1 MLLIKCRRLKRGYL
15 SMKDN
20 GTFGWLSTS
29 HRKKLVLMIVAILM
43 VCILECVRLGV
54 IMTVKSEYY
63 MQKADE
69 LHQRERRIKAKRG
82 RILDRNGEILAANEV
97 VCTVS
102 VIHSQIDDEDKVIKV
117 LAGELDMDVEEVT
130 KKVKKVSSM
139 EYIKTNVAKDIG
151 DAIRE
156 YDLPGVKIDEDY
168 KRVYPYNELAS
179 KVLGFTGADNQGILG
194 LEAKYD
200 TYLSGTN
207 GQILTLSDAGGIE
220 IKGSREDRILP
231 VDGQDL
237 YTTLDVNIQKYATQ
251 LAWETMVKKEAK
263 QVSIIVMR
271 PDNGEIL
278 AMANIPEYNL
288 NSPYELNY
296 EPDEEEA
303 QKDKM
308 DLLNNMWRNF
318 CINDTYEPGS
328 IFKTVTATAA
338 LETGVVG
345 LNDSFTCSGATVVS
359 DRRIRCHKTTGHGTQ
374 DFTHTV
380 YNSCNPAFV
389 EWGRRVGTDN
399 MYLYMGKLGLLAK
412 TGIDL
417 SGEAGTIIH
426 KQENVGAVELAT
438 MSFGQSFQITPVQ
451 MLRAVSAIV
460 NGGRL
465 VTPHFGLYTGSSD
478 GSVVNEFAYS
488 TQDEAISSQ
497 TSETMKKIL
506 EGVVSEGGG
515 TKAYIDGYSIGGKTA
530 TSQKLPRGSG
540 KYISSFIGFAPA
552 DNPQVI
558 AMCLIDEPTGVYY
571 GGTIAA
577 PVVKTLYENILP
589 YIGIERSVQ
598 LEKTMIDSN
607 IFLYTFCMKG
617 SKRRWI

>member
-29 HRKKLVLMIVAILM
+29 HRKKLVLMIAAILM

-102 VIHSQIDDEDKVIKV
+102 VIHSQIEDEDKVIKV

-278 AMANIPEYNL
+278 AMANVPEYNL

-589 YIGIERSVQ
+589 YICIERSVQ
-598 LEKTMIDSN
+598 LEKNDD
-607 IFLYTFCMKG
+607 
-617 SKRRWI
+617 

>member
-15 SMKDN
+15 SMKNN

-278 AMANIPEYNL
+278 AMANVPEYNI

-598 LEKTMIDSN
+598 LEKNDD
-607 IFLYTFCMKG
+607 
-617 SKRRWI
+617 

>member
-278 AMANIPEYNL
+278 AMANVPEYNL

-296 EPDEEEA
+296 EPDEEDA

-598 LEKTMIDSN
+598 LEKNDD
-607 IFLYTFCMKG
+607 
-617 SKRRWI
+617 

>member
-29 HRKKLVLMIVAILM
+29 HRKKLVLMIAAILM

-102 VIHSQIDDEDKVIKV
+102 VIHSQIEDEDKVIKV

-139 EYIKTNVAKDIG
+139 EYIKTNVAKNIG

-278 AMANIPEYNL
+278 AMANVPEYNL

-359 DRRIRCHKTTGHGTQ
+359 ARRIRCHKTTGHGTQ

-598 LEKTMIDSN
+598 LEKNDD
-607 IFLYTFCMKG
+607 
-617 SKRRWI
+617 

>member
-1 MLLIKCRRLKRGYL
+1 
-15 SMKDN
+15 MKDN

-29 HRKKLVLMIVAILM
+29 HRKKLVLMIAAILM

-102 VIHSQIDDEDKVIKV
+102 VIHSQIEDEDKVIKV
-117 LAGELDMDVEEVT
+117 LAGELNMDVEEVT

-278 AMANIPEYNL
+278 AMANVPEYNL

-399 MYLYMGKLGLLAK
+399 MYLYMGKLGLLTK

-598 LEKTMIDSN
+598 LEKNDD
-607 IFLYTFCMKG
+607 
-617 SKRRWI
+617 

>member
-54 IMTVKSEYY
+54 IMTAKSEYY

-102 VIHSQIDDEDKVIKV
+102 VIHSQIEDEDKVIKV

-278 AMANIPEYNL
+278 AMANVPEYNL

-296 EPDEEEA
+296 EPDEEEE

-465 VTPHFGLYTGSSD
+465 VTPHFGLYTSSSD

-488 TQDEAISSQ
+488 TEEEAISSQ
-497 TSETMKKIL
+497 TSEMMKQIL

-515 TKAYIDGYSIGGKTA
+515 TKAYIEGYSIGGKTA

-552 DNPQVI
+552 ENPQVI

-589 YIGIERSVQ
+589 YLGIERSVQ
-598 LEKTMIDSN
+598 LEKNSD
-607 IFLYTFCMKG
+607 
-617 SKRRWI
+617 

>member
-1 MLLIKCRRLKRGYL
+1 
-15 SMKDN
+15 MKDN
-20 GTFGWLSTS
+20 DTFGWLSTS
-29 HRKKLVLMIVAILM
+29 HRKKLVLMIAAILM

-102 VIHSQIDDEDKVIKV
+102 VIHSQIEDEDKVIKV
-117 LAGELDMDVEEVT
+117 LAGELNMDVEEVT

-278 AMANIPEYNL
+278 AMANVPEYNL

-338 LETGVVG
+338 LETCVVG

-598 LEKTMIDSN
+598 LEKNDD
-607 IFLYTFCMKG
+607 
-617 SKRRWI
+617 

>member
-29 HRKKLVLMIVAILM
+29 HRKKLVLMIAAILM

-102 VIHSQIDDEDKVIKV
+102 VIHSQIEDEDKVIKV

-278 AMANIPEYNL
+278 AMANVPEYNL

-577 PVVKTLYENILP
+577 SVVKTLYENILP

-598 LEKTMIDSN
+598 LEKNDD
-607 IFLYTFCMKG
+607 
-617 SKRRWI
+617 

>member
-20 GTFGWLSTS
+20 DTFGWLSTS
-29 HRKKLVLMIVAILM
+29 HRKKLVLMIAAILM

-102 VIHSQIDDEDKVIKV
+102 VIHSQIEDEDKVIKV
-117 LAGELDMDVEEVT
+117 LAGELNMDVEEVT

-156 YDLPGVKIDEDY
+156 YNLSGVKIDEDY

-278 AMANIPEYNL
+278 AMANVPEYNL

-598 LEKTMIDSN
+598 LEKNDD
-607 IFLYTFCMKG
+607 
-617 SKRRWI
+617 

>member
-20 GTFGWLSTS
+20 DTFGWLSTS
-29 HRKKLVLMIVAILM
+29 HRKKLVLMIAAILM

-102 VIHSQIDDEDKVIKV
+102 VIHSQIEDEDKVIKV
-117 LAGELDMDVEEVT
+117 LAGELNMDVEEVT

-156 YDLPGVKIDEDY
+156 YNLSGVKIDEDY

-278 AMANIPEYNL
+278 AMANVPEYNL

-318 CINDTYEPGS
+318 CINDTYEPDS

-598 LEKTMIDSN
+598 LEKNDD
-607 IFLYTFCMKG
+607 
-617 SKRRWI
+617 

>member
-29 HRKKLVLMIVAILM
+29 HRKKLVLMIAAILM

-102 VIHSQIDDEDKVIKV
+102 VIHSQIEDEDKVIKV

-130 KKVKKVSSM
+130 KKVKKVSAM

-278 AMANIPEYNL
+278 AMANVPEYNL

-598 LEKTMIDSN
+598 LEKNDD
-607 IFLYTFCMKG
+607 
-617 SKRRWI
+617 

>member
-1 MLLIKCRRLKRGYL
+1 
-15 SMKDN
+15 MKADD
-20 GTFGWLSTS
+20 TFGWLGTG
-29 HRKKLVLMIVAILM
+29 HRKKLVFMIAAVLL
-43 VCILECVRLGV
+43 VCILESVRLGV
-54 IMTVKSEYY
+54 IMTTKSEYY

-102 VIHSQIDDEDKVIKV
+102 VIHSQIEDEDKVIKV

-130 KKVKKVSSM
+130 EKVKKVSSM

-200 TYLSGTN
+200 TYLAGTN

-237 YTTLDVNIQKYATQ
+237 YTTLDVNIQEYAMQ

-278 AMANIPEYNL
+278 AMANVPEYNL

-389 EWGRRVGTDN
+389 EWGRRVGVDN

-451 MLRAVSAIV
+451 MLRAVAAIV
-460 NGGRL
+460 NGGKL
-465 VTPHFGLYTGSSD
+465 VTPHFGLYTSSSD

-488 TQDEAISSQ
+488 TEEEAISSQ
-497 TSETMKKIL
+497 TSEMMKQIL

-515 TKAYIDGYSIGGKTA
+515 TKAYIEGYSIGGKTA

-552 DNPQVI
+552 ENPQVI

-589 YIGIERSVQ
+589 YLGIERSVQ
-598 LEKTMIDSN
+598 LEKNSD
-607 IFLYTFCMKG
+607 
-617 SKRRWI
+617 

>member
-20 GTFGWLSTS
+20 DTFGWLSTS
-29 HRKKLVLMIVAILM
+29 HRKKLVLMIAAILM

-102 VIHSQIDDEDKVIKV
+102 VIHSQIEDEDKVIKV
-117 LAGELDMDVEEVT
+117 LAGELNMDVEEVT

-156 YDLPGVKIDEDY
+156 YNLSGVKIDEDY

-220 IKGSREDRILP
+220 IKDSREDRILP

-278 AMANIPEYNL
+278 AMANVPEYNL

-598 LEKTMIDSN
+598 LEKNDD
-607 IFLYTFCMKG
+607 
-617 SKRRWI
+617 

>member
-1 MLLIKCRRLKRGYL
+1 
-15 SMKDN
+15 MKDN
-20 GTFGWLSTS
+20 DTFGWLSTG
-29 HRKKLVLMIVAILM
+29 HRKKLVLMIAAILM

-102 VIHSQIDDEDKVIKV
+102 VIHSQIEDEDKVIKV

-278 AMANIPEYNL
+278 AMANVPEYNL

-345 LNDSFTCSGATVVS
+345 LNDSFTCSGATIVS

-426 KQENVGAVELAT
+426 KQEKVGAVELAT

-598 LEKTMIDSN
+598 LEKNDD
-607 IFLYTFCMKG
+607 
-617 SKRRWI
+617 

>member
-29 HRKKLVLMIVAILM
+29 HRKKLVLMIVEILM

-54 IMTVKSEYY
+54 IMTAKSEYY

-102 VIHSQIDDEDKVIKV
+102 VIHSQIEDEDKVIKV

-200 TYLSGTN
+200 TYLLGTN

-278 AMANIPEYNL
+278 AMANVPEYNL

-598 LEKTMIDSN
+598 LEKNDD
-607 IFLYTFCMKG
+607 
-617 SKRRWI
+617 

>member
-29 HRKKLVLMIVAILM
+29 HRKKLVLMIAAILM

-278 AMANIPEYNL
+278 AMANVPEYNL

-589 YIGIERSVQ
+589 YIGIERAVQ
-598 LEKTMIDSN
+598 LEKNDD
-607 IFLYTFCMKG
+607 
-617 SKRRWI
+617 

>member
-20 GTFGWLSTS
+20 DTFGWLSTS
-29 HRKKLVLMIVAILM
+29 HRKKLVLMIAAILM

-102 VIHSQIDDEDKVIKV
+102 VIHSQIEDEDKVIKV
-117 LAGELDMDVEEVT
+117 LAGELNMDVEEVT

-139 EYIKTNVAKDIG
+139 EYIKTNVEKDIG

-278 AMANIPEYNL
+278 AMANVPEYNL

-296 EPDEEEA
+296 EPDEEET

-488 TQDEAISSQ
+488 TQDESISSQ

-598 LEKTMIDSN
+598 LEKNDD
-607 IFLYTFCMKG
+607 
-617 SKRRWI
+617 

>member
-20 GTFGWLSTS
+20 DTFGWLSTS
-29 HRKKLVLMIVAILM
+29 HRKKLVLMIAAILM

-102 VIHSQIDDEDKVIKV
+102 VIHSQIEGEDKVIKV
-117 LAGELDMDVEEVT
+117 LAGELNMDVEEVT

-139 EYIKTNVAKDIG
+139 EYIKTNVEKDIG

-278 AMANIPEYNL
+278 AMANVPEYNL

-296 EPDEEEA
+296 EPDEEET

-598 LEKTMIDSN
+598 LEKNDD
-607 IFLYTFCMKG
+607 
-617 SKRRWI
+617 

>member
-29 HRKKLVLMIVAILM
+29 HRKKLVLMIAAILM

-102 VIHSQIDDEDKVIKV
+102 VIHSQIEDEDKVIKV

-278 AMANIPEYNL
+278 AMANVPEYNL

-488 TQDEAISSQ
+488 TQDESISSQ

-598 LEKTMIDSN
+598 LEKNDD
-607 IFLYTFCMKG
+607 
-617 SKRRWI
+617 

>member
-20 GTFGWLSTS
+20 DTFGWLSTS
-29 HRKKLVLMIVAILM
+29 HRKKLVLMIAAILM

-102 VIHSQIDDEDKVIKV
+102 VIHSQIEDEDKVIKV
-117 LAGELDMDVEEVT
+117 LAGELNMDVEEVT

-278 AMANIPEYNL
+278 AMANVPEYNL

-296 EPDEEEA
+296 EPDEEDA
-303 QKDKM
+303 QKDKV

-465 VTPHFGLYTGSSD
+465 VTPHFGLYTSSSD

-558 AMCLIDEPTGVYY
+558 AMCLIDEPKGVYY

-589 YIGIERSVQ
+589 YIGIERAVQ
-598 LEKTMIDSN
+598 LEKNDD
-607 IFLYTFCMKG
+607 
-617 SKRRWI
+617 

>member
-1 MLLIKCRRLKRGYL
+1 
-15 SMKDN
+15 MKDN
-20 GTFGWLSTS
+20 DTFGWLSTS
-29 HRKKLVLMIVAILM
+29 HRKKLVLMIAAILM

-102 VIHSQIDDEDKVIKV
+102 VIHSQIEDEDKVIKV
-117 LAGELDMDVEEVT
+117 LAGELNMDVEEVT

-278 AMANIPEYNL
+278 AMANVPEYNL

-296 EPDEEEA
+296 EPDEEDA

-345 LNDSFTCSGATVVS
+345 LNDSFTCSGATVVA

-598 LEKTMIDSN
+598 LEKNDD
-607 IFLYTFCMKG
+607 
-617 SKRRWI
+617 R

>member
-15 SMKDN
+15 LMKD
-20 GTFGWLSTS
+20 GMGFGWLNTG
-29 HRKKLVLMIVAILM
+29 HRKKLVFMIVAVLL
-43 VCILECVRLGV
+43 VSILECVRLGV
-54 IMTVKSEYY
+54 IMTAKSEYY

-69 LHQRERRIKAKRG
+69 LHQRERKIKAKRG
-82 RILDRNGEILAANEV
+82 RILDRNGTVLAANEV

-102 VIHSQIDDEDKVIKV
+102 VIHSQIEDEEKVIKV

-139 EYIKTNVAKDIG
+139 EYIKTNVEKDTG
-151 DAIRE
+151 DEIRK
-156 YDLPGVKIDEDY
+156 YNLAGVKVDEDY
-168 KRVYPYNELAS
+168 KRVYPYDELAS

-200 TYLSGTN
+200 TYLAGTN

-220 IKGSREDRILP
+220 IKGSREDRVLP

-278 AMANIPEYNL
+278 AMANVPEYNL

-296 EPDEEEA
+296 EPDEEDT
-303 QKDKM
+303 QNDKM

-465 VTPHFGLYTGSSD
+465 VTPHFGLYTSSSD

-589 YIGIERSVQ
+589 YIGIERAVQ
-598 LEKTMIDSN
+598 LEKNDD
-607 IFLYTFCMKG
+607 
-617 SKRRWI
+617 

>member
-29 HRKKLVLMIVAILM
+29 HRKKLVLMIAAILM

-102 VIHSQIDDEDKVIKV
+102 VIHSQIEDEDKVIKV

-278 AMANIPEYNL
+278 AMANVPEYNL

-598 LEKTMIDSN
+598 LEKSDD
-607 IFLYTFCMKG
+607 
-617 SKRRWI
+617 

>member
-54 IMTVKSEYY
+54 IMTAKSEYY

-179 KVLGFTGADNQGILG
+179 KVLGFTGADNQGKLG

-278 AMANIPEYNL
+278 AMANVPEYNL

-598 LEKTMIDSN
+598 LEKNDD
-607 IFLYTFCMKG
+607 
-617 SKRRWI
+617 

>member
-1 MLLIKCRRLKRGYL
+1 MN
-15 SMKDN
+15 DN
-20 GTFGWLSTS
+20 DTFGWLSTS
-29 HRKKLVLMIVAILM
+29 HRKKLVLMIAAILM

-102 VIHSQIDDEDKVIKV
+102 VIHSQIEDEDKVIKV

-278 AMANIPEYNL
+278 AMANVPEYNL

-345 LNDSFTCSGATVVS
+345 LNDSFTCSGATIVS

-399 MYLYMGKLGLLAK
+399 MYLYMGKLGLLSK

-438 MSFGQSFQITPVQ
+438 MSFGQAFQII
-451 MLRAVSAIV
+451 RAVSAIV

-598 LEKTMIDSN
+598 LEKNDD
-607 IFLYTFCMKG
+607 
-617 SKRRWI
+617 

>member
-15 SMKDN
+15 LMKD
-20 GTFGWLSTS
+20 GMGFGWLNTG
-29 HRKKLVLMIVAILM
+29 HRKKLVFMIVAVLL
-43 VCILECVRLGV
+43 VSILECVRLGV
-54 IMTVKSEYY
+54 IMTAKSEYY

-69 LHQRERRIKAKRG
+69 LHQRERKIKAKRG
-82 RILDRNGEILAANEV
+82 RILDRNGTVLAANEV

-102 VIHSQIDDEDKVIKV
+102 VIHSQIEDEEKVIKV
-117 LAGELDMDVEEVT
+117 LAGELDMDVKEVT

-139 EYIKTNVAKDIG
+139 EYIKTNVAKDTG
-151 DAIRE
+151 DEIRK
-156 YDLPGVKIDEDY
+156 YNLAGVKVDEDY
-168 KRVYPYNELAS
+168 KRVYPYDELAS

-200 TYLSGTN
+200 TYLAGTN

-220 IKGSREDRILP
+220 IKGSREDRVLP

-263 QVSIIVMR
+263 QVSIIAMR

-278 AMANIPEYNL
+278 AMANVPEYNL

-399 MYLYMGKLGLLAK
+399 MYLYMGKLGLLTK

-465 VTPHFGLYTGSSD
+465 VTPHFGLYTSSSD

-558 AMCLIDEPTGVYY
+558 AMCLIDEPKGVYY

-589 YIGIERSVQ
+589 YIGIERAVQ
-598 LEKTMIDSN
+598 LEKNDD
-607 IFLYTFCMKG
+607 
-617 SKRRWI
+617 

>member
-1 MLLIKCRRLKRGYL
+1 
-15 SMKDN
+15 MKDN
-20 GTFGWLSTS
+20 DTFGWLSTS

-102 VIHSQIDDEDKVIKV
+102 VIHSQIEDEDKVIKV

-278 AMANIPEYNL
+278 AMANVPEYNL

-296 EPDEEEA
+296 EPDEEDA
-303 QKDKM
+303 QKNKM

-438 MSFGQSFQITPVQ
+438 MSFGQSFQITPIQ

-598 LEKTMIDSN
+598 LEKNDD
-607 IFLYTFCMKG
+607 
-617 SKRRWI
+617 

>member
-20 GTFGWLSTS
+20 GTFGWLSTG
-29 HRKKLVLMIVAILM
+29 HRKKIVLMIAAILM

-102 VIHSQIDDEDKVIKV
+102 VIHSQIEDEDKVIKV

-139 EYIKTNVAKDIG
+139 EYIKTNVAKNIG

-220 IKGSREDRILP
+220 IKGSREDRVLP

-237 YTTLDVNIQKYATQ
+237 YTTLDVNIQEYAMQ

-278 AMANIPEYNL
+278 AMANVPEYNL

-389 EWGRRVGTDN
+389 EWGRRVGVDN

-451 MLRAVSAIV
+451 MLRAVAAIV
-460 NGGRL
+460 NGGKL
-465 VTPHFGLYTGSSD
+465 VTPHFGLYTSSSD

-488 TQDEAISSQ
+488 TEEEAISSQ
-497 TSETMKKIL
+497 TSEMMKQIL

-515 TKAYIDGYSIGGKTA
+515 TKAYIEGYSIGGKTA

-552 DNPQVI
+552 ENPQVI

-589 YIGIERSVQ
+589 YLGIERSVQ
-598 LEKTMIDSN
+598 LEKNSD
-607 IFLYTFCMKG
+607 
-617 SKRRWI
+617 

>member
-54 IMTVKSEYY
+54 IMTAKSEYY

-102 VIHSQIDDEDKVIKV
+102 VIHSQIEDEDKVIKV

-130 KKVKKVSSM
+130 KKVKKVSPM

-200 TYLSGTN
+200 TYLLGTN

-278 AMANIPEYNL
+278 AMANVPEYNL

-598 LEKTMIDSN
+598 LEKNDD
-607 IFLYTFCMKG
+607 
-617 SKRRWI
+617 

>member
-54 IMTVKSEYY
+54 IMTAKSEYY

-102 VIHSQIDDEDKVIKV
+102 VIHSQIEDEDKVIKV

-130 KKVKKVSSM
+130 KKVKKVSAM

-278 AMANIPEYNL
+278 AMANVPEYNL

-399 MYLYMGKLGLLAK
+399 MYLYMGKLGLLSK

-506 EGVVSEGGG
+506 GGVVSEGGG

-598 LEKTMIDSN
+598 LEKNDD
-607 IFLYTFCMKG
+607 
-617 SKRRWI
+617 

>member
-1 MLLIKCRRLKRGYL
+1 MN
-15 SMKDN
+15 DN
-20 GTFGWLSTS
+20 DTFGWLSTS
-29 HRKKLVLMIVAILM
+29 HRKKLVLMIAAILM

-102 VIHSQIDDEDKVIKV
+102 VIHSQIEDEDKVIKV

-278 AMANIPEYNL
+278 AMANVPEYNL

-345 LNDSFTCSGATVVS
+345 LNDSFTCSGATIVS

-380 YNSCNPAFV
+380 MNSCNPAFV

-399 MYLYMGKLGLLAK
+399 MYLYMGKLGLLSK

-598 LEKTMIDSN
+598 LEKNDD
-607 IFLYTFCMKG
+607 
-617 SKRRWI
+617 

>member
-1 MLLIKCRRLKRGYL
+1 
-15 SMKDN
+15 MKADD
-20 GTFGWLSTS
+20 TFGWLGTG
-29 HRKKLVLMIVAILM
+29 HRKKLVFMIAAVLL
-43 VCILECVRLGV
+43 VCILESVRLGV
-54 IMTVKSEYY
+54 IMTTKSEYY

-102 VIHSQIDDEDKVIKV
+102 VIHSQIEDEEKVIKV

-220 IKGSREDRILP
+220 IKGSREDRVLP

-237 YTTLDVNIQKYATQ
+237 YTTLDVNIQEYAMQ

-263 QVSIIVMR
+263 RVSIIVMR

-278 AMANIPEYNL
+278 AMANVPEYNL

-389 EWGRRVGTDN
+389 EWGRRVGVDN

-451 MLRAVSAIV
+451 MLRAVAAIV
-460 NGGRL
+460 NGGKL
-465 VTPHFGLYTGSSD
+465 VTPHFGLYTSSSD

-488 TQDEAISSQ
+488 TEEEAISSQ
-497 TSETMKKIL
+497 TSEMMKQIL

-515 TKAYIDGYSIGGKTA
+515 TKAYIEGYSIGGKTA

-552 DNPQVI
+552 ENPQVI

-589 YIGIERSVQ
+589 YLGIERSVQ
-598 LEKTMIDSN
+598 LEKNND
-607 IFLYTFCMKG
+607 
-617 SKRRWI
+617 

>member
-1 MLLIKCRRLKRGYL
+1 
-15 SMKDN
+15 MKDN
-20 GTFGWLSTS
+20 DTFGWLSTS
-29 HRKKLVLMIVAILM
+29 HRKKLVLMLVAILM

-54 IMTVKSEYY
+54 IMTAKSEYY

-102 VIHSQIDDEDKVIKV
+102 VIHSQIEDEDKVIKV

-278 AMANIPEYNL
+278 AMANVPEYNL

-598 LEKTMIDSN
+598 LEKNDD
-607 IFLYTFCMKG
+607 
-617 SKRRWI
+617 

>member
-1 MLLIKCRRLKRGYL
+1 
-15 SMKDN
+15 MKDN
-20 GTFGWLSTS
+20 DTFGWLSTS
-29 HRKKLVLMIVAILM
+29 HRKKLVLMIAAILM

-102 VIHSQIDDEDKVIKV
+102 VIHSQIEDEDKVIKV
-117 LAGELDMDVEEVT
+117 LAGELNMDVEEVT

-278 AMANIPEYNL
+278 AMANVPEYNL
-288 NSPYELNY
+288 NSPYELNH

-598 LEKTMIDSN
+598 LEKNDD
-607 IFLYTFCMKG
+607 
-617 SKRRWI
+617 

>member
-263 QVSIIVMR
+263 QVRIIVMR

-278 AMANIPEYNL
+278 AMANVPEYNL

-598 LEKTMIDSN
+598 LEKNDD
-607 IFLYTFCMKG
+607 
-617 SKRRWI
+617 

>member
-1 MLLIKCRRLKRGYL
+1 
-15 SMKDN
+15 MKDN

-29 HRKKLVLMIVAILM
+29 HRKKLVLMIAAILM

-102 VIHSQIDDEDKVIKV
+102 VIHSQIEDEDKVIKV

-168 KRVYPYNELAS
+168 KRGYPYNELAS

-278 AMANIPEYNL
+278 AMANVPEYNL

-598 LEKTMIDSN
+598 LEKNDD
-607 IFLYTFCMKG
+607 
-617 SKRRWI
+617 